1 MNNLRN
7 RVNLI
12 GNLGTDPEVKKLE
25 SGRMLAKFPL
35 ATSENYKNSEGQKIS
50 ETQWHNLVAWG
61 PTATFVEKYL
71 KKGNEIAVEG
81 KLSHRSYEDKDGIR
95 KYITEIIVN
104 EVLILRTENKAEQK
118 VLES

>member
-12 GNLGTDPEVKKLE
+12 GNLGTDPEVKTLE

-35 ATSENYKNSEGQKIS
+35 ATSENYKNSEGEKIT

-61 PTATFVEKYL
+61 PTATFIEKYL

-81 KLSHRSYEDKDGIR
+81 KLTHRSYEDKEGIK
-95 KYITEIIVN
+95 KYVSEVVVN
-104 EVLILRTENKAEQK
+104 EVLILKTQNKTE
-118 VLES
+118 S

>member
-35 ATSENYKNSEGQKIS
+35 ATSENYKNAEGQKIS

-61 PTATFVEKYL
+61 TTATFVEKYL

-95 KYITEIIVN
+95 KYFTEIIVN
-104 EVLILRTENKAEQK
+104 EVLILRTDNKTDQDT
-118 VLES
+118 VES

>member
-35 ATSENYKNSEGQKIS
+35 ATSENYKNSEGEKIT
-50 ETQWHNLVAWG
+50 ETQWHNLVVWG
-61 PTATFVEKYL
+61 PTATFAEKYL

-81 KLSHRSYEDKDGIR
+81 KLSHRTYEDKEGVK

-104 EVLILRTENKAEQK
+104 EVLILKTQDKIEE
-118 VLES
+118 

>member
-12 GNLGTDPEVKKLE
+12 GNLGTDPEVRKLE
-25 SGRMLAKFPL
+25 SGRTLAKFPL
-35 ATSENYKNSEGQKIS
+35 ATSDSYKNAEGQKIK
-50 ETQWHNLVAWG
+50 ETQWHNLVIWG
-61 PTATFVEKYL
+61 NTAIFAEKYL

-81 KLSHRSYEDKDGIR
+81 KLSHRSYEDKDGVK

-104 EVLILRTENKAEQK
+104 EILILRSQNIS
-118 VLES
+118 ES